1 MSAQIR
7 PSRLTPKKPC
17 RWKNSKG
24 FTLLELLVV
33 VAIIGVLA
41 AIAIPAYHN
50 YVDKAQRTVAIS
62 TLDTIRKDLELYH
75 IDYQEYP
82 PEHADIATS
91 FFFSPGTDSSD
102 PPRSVFKNFMTTQI
116 SKDITP
122 VSYTHD
128 PGTSTYTF
136 TATAKDKNQ
145 TLMTLTPSDIY

>member
-62 TLDTIRKDLELYH
+62 TLDTIRKDLEVYH

-82 PEHADIATS
+82 PEHADMATS
-91 FFFSPGTDSSD
+91 FFFSPGTDD
-102 PPRSVFKNFMTTQI
+102 LGRSVFKSFMTDQI

-122 VSYTHD
+122 VSYTHT

-136 TATAKDKNQ
+136 TATAKDKDQ
-145 TLMTLTPSDIY
+145 TLMTLTPTEITY